1 MLPTIIAASIPT
13 IVRLVE
19 GLINKPKSGPQ
30 KADTAFAMVLTAF
43 QELIKNGVISEKTIS
58 DDGIRYAIE
67 TAVQALKQNGEL
79 GGVAAPFAGKKVILE
94 GIIRE
99 V

>member
-1 MLPTIIAASIPT
+1 MIPTIIAAAIPAV
-13 IVRLVE
+13 VRLVE

-30 KADTAFAMVLTAF
+30 KAELAFNVILTAF
-43 QELIKNGVISEKTIS
+43 QDLIKNGVISDKVIN

-79 GGVAAPFAGKKVILE
+79 GGVSSPAAGKKVVIE
-94 GIIRE
+94 GPIRE
-99 V
+99 A